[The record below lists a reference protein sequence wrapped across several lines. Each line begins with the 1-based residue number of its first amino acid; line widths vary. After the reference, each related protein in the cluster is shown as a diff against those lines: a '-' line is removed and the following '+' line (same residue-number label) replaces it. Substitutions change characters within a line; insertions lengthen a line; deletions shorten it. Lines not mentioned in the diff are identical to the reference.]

1 VKKASYA
8 AWSRDLAGWI
18 YRTQKVELLR
28 SATDK
33 LVSKADESEGDFRAR
48 LHEATR
54 AARDAVA
61 DKLKVKYAPKVAAL
75 QERIRRAEQARER
88 ESEQVTQQGLQAAI
102 SVGATLIGAL
112 LGRKAATTSTLGRA
126 TTAAR
131 GAGRVLKERQDAARA
146 QESLEAL
153 QAQLAALDEQFKA
166 DLDKV
171 AGGSDPL
178 TAPLETVSLSPTK
191 QNIAVKLVALAWVPV
206 WRDPAGAATPAW
218 S

>member
-1 VKKASYA
+1 M
-8 AWSRDLAGWI
+8 SR
-18 YRTQKVELLR
+18 
-28 SATDK
+28 
-33 LVSKADESEGDFRAR
+33 ADESEGDFRAR

-112 LGRKAATTSTLGRA
+112 LGRKAATASTLGRA

-131 GAGRVLKERQDAARA
+131 GAGRVLKERQDATRA

-153 QAQLAALDEQFKA
+153 QAQLAALDGAVQGRSRQGGGRGRPAHRAARDGEPVAHQA
-166 DLDKV
+166 EHRGE
-171 AGGSDPL
+171 AGGARLGPR
-178 TAPLETVSLSPTK
+178 
-191 QNIAVKLVALAWVPV
+191 LA
-206 WRDPAGAATPAW
+206 
-218 S
+218 